1 MKKNIIFTAAGILAI
16 ALTAAV
22 VWAFSDDEKMEED
35 SPTVA
40 PVTEETH
47 EDEYT
52 DWADVEDPD
61 ETTATLDIVEV
72 VDRKPGGLMVAFQN
86 SDDPDIY
93 RWVQAASLEAS
104 ELRRQLYQHHRIDP
118 ASVID
123 PKTFSP
129 DVRAIHRELVTAANG
144 YTLELAMF
152 MDYVISGNF
161 APGDAFIEEC
171 TGMPLENLIGTDAYR
186 KLRIWA
192 NKPTSLTLLGNMVII
207 QRWLQ
212 YSPDVK
218 VTDVAKA
225 TLHTVADLLQTLPH
239 PERQTMAHVHYLTR
253 YLPADETFVV
263 EFVKNA
269 HTRKTARASVNAMR
283 KAGIRDGGVFDYYG
297 ESLKDF
303 SEAELIS
310 VLESLGKYTPA
321 TPTAVSVIRRY
332 ANRK

>member
-1 MKKNIIFTAAGILAI
+1 MKKNIIFAAAGILTI
-16 ALTAAV
+16 ALTTAV
-22 VWAFSDDEKMEED
+22 IWAFSEEKEEATTKAK
-35 SPTVA
+35 SVP
-40 PVTEETH
+40 EEKS
-47 EDEYT
+47 EEGYT

-61 ETTATLDIVEV
+61 ETTATLNIVEV
-72 VDRKPGGLMVAFQN
+72 VDRKPGGLMVTFQN
-86 SDDPDIY
+86 GVDIDIY

-104 ELRRQLYQHHRIDP
+104 ELRRQLFQHHRIDP

-171 TGMPLENLIGTDAYR
+171 TGMPLENLIGTDAYH
-186 KLRIWA
+186 KLREWA

-212 YSPDVK
+212 YCPDVK
-218 VTDVAKA
+218 VTDVTKA
-225 TLHTVADLLQTLPH
+225 TLHTVADLLQTMPH
-239 PERQTMAHVHYLTR
+239 TDRYTMAHVHYLTR
-253 YLPADETFVV
+253 YLPAEDTLVL

-269 HTRKTARASVNAMR
+269 HSRKTARATINAMR
-283 KAGIRDGGVFDYYG
+283 KAGVRDGGVFDYYG
-297 ESLKDF
+297 DGMRNF
-303 SEAELIS
+303 SENELVS
-310 VLESLGKYTPA
+310 VLEVLGKFTPA
-321 TPTAVSVIRRY
+321 TTQTKAAIQRY
-332 ANRK
+332 SARK